1 MLLNE
6 AQVIFGDFENWTDI
20 IVVSDIYL
28 KVLRHSLVVDQQ
40 LVILV
45 LAEKLIMLDQVP
57 CHDLAILLVELLAHY
72 ELVVSEGVGKHV
84 FV

>member
-1 MLLNE
+1 M
-6 AQVIFGDFENWTDI
+6 
-20 IVVSDIYL
+20 
-28 KVLRHSLVVDQQ
+28 VDQQ